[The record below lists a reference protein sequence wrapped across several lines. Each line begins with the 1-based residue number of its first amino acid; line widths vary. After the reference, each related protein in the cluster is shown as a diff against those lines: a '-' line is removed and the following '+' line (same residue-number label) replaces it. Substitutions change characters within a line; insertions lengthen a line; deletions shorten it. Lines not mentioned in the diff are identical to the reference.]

1 MKPTHCNTDCFKSK
15 MYLTRIAGIE
25 TFSFAISSGVI
36 VMYLT
41 RIAGIETS
49 GVSLPAVLCSTM
61 YLTRIA
67 GIETF
72 GLGVTL

>member
-1 MKPTHCNTDCFKSK
+1 
-15 MYLTRIAGIE
+15 
-25 TFSFAISSGVI
+25 
-36 VMYLT
+36 MYLT

-49 GVSLPAVLCSTM
+49 GVSLPAELCSTM